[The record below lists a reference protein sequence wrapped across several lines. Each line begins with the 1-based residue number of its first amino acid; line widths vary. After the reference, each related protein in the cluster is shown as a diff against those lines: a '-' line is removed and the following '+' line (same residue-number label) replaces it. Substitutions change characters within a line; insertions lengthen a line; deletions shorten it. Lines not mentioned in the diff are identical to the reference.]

1 MKHDKSARKVQYR
14 ADKKCNTKSGRS
26 PSRDTVDFW
35 RKRIFRSAHQEYQS
49 PNFSVQI
56 QCHGRRQSISLG
68 TSDAELAAHKAK
80 QFYITVRAIG
90 WAQALGELQP
100 EKFQKKSE
108 QTVGEFLDEL
118 SQKADID
125 QKTLESYARA
135 FRTILS
141 QAFNIDHKGKHAF
154 GNAGVST
161 WRKRIHSIRL
171 SDVTPEKI
179 QAWKRK
185 FLARAGDDPLKLR
198 SAKVSV
204 NSFLRRAKCLFSEK
218 LIRHCQIDLPT
229 PLPFTGIN
237 FEKKQNVRYR
247 SGFDVFALLAK
258 SRSELAVKDP
268 ECFKILLLALTAGL
282 RAHEIDVL
290 EWDAFDFT
298 AGTLTVRPTRFFQP
312 KSEYSLGTIDL
323 EPEVVEVFHGFRT
336 RARSNFVIESSLLPK
351 PYLRYDYYRCRA
363 HFDRLYHWLR
373 WNGVND
379 RKPLHTLRK
388 EFGSAI
394 CDRHGIYAA
403 SCALRHASVTVT
415 ASHYLD
421 KKSRTTPGLGAALSN
436 NIIELS
442 SSRSG

>member
-1 MKHDKSARKVQYR
+1 
-14 ADKKCNTKSGRS
+14 
-26 PSRDTVDFW
+26 
-35 RKRIFRSAHQEYQS
+35 
-49 PNFSVQI
+49 
-56 QCHGRRQSISLG
+56 
-68 TSDAELAAHKAK
+68 LAARKAK
-80 QFYITVRAIG
+80 QFYVTVRANG
-90 WAQALGELQP
+90 WVQALEKLHP
-100 EKFQKKSE
+100 EKVQNKSE

-118 SQKADID
+118 SQKADIG

-141 QAFNIDHKGKHAF
+141 QAFNIDHKGKHASS
-154 GNAGVST
+154 NAGVAI

-171 SDVTPEKI
+171 SDITPQRI

-185 FLARAGDDPLKLR
+185 FLERGSDDPLKLR

-258 SRSELAVKDP
+258 ARSELAVRDP
-268 ECFKILLLALTAGL
+268 EGFKILLLALTAGL

-290 EWDAFDFT
+290 EWDGFDFA
-298 AGTLTVRPTRFFQP
+298 AGTLIIRPTRFFQP

-323 EPEVVEVFHGFRT
+323 DPEVVEIFRGFRT

-351 PYLRYDYYRCRA
+351 PHLRYDYYRCRA

-403 SCALRHASVTVT
+403 SCALRHANVTVT

-421 KKSRTTPGLGAALSN
+421 KKSRVTSGLGAALSK

-442 SSRSG
+442 SSRGG